1 LINFGYL
8 LRVLR
13 WSTANFVAGADT
25 VSALVHEACISKK
38 ENDGLELAPRTLL
51 MQRPQ
56 WTRVCCALR
65 QVRLRLHH
73 FRFALRRNV
82 SVEFDDIS
90 CDTIVCLS
98 SFISI
103 PSVFVEMFSYL
114 VNKGATFMFQDR
126 ETRRSSY
133 GTRPWRHCSASRH

>member
-1 LINFGYL
+1 MASIGAAVLQGKGISAFYYLNKIIRLINFGYL

-90 CDTIVCLS
+90 
-98 SFISI
+98 
-103 PSVFVEMFSYL
+103 
-114 VNKGATFMFQDR
+114 
-126 ETRRSSY
+126 
-133 GTRPWRHCSASRH
+133 